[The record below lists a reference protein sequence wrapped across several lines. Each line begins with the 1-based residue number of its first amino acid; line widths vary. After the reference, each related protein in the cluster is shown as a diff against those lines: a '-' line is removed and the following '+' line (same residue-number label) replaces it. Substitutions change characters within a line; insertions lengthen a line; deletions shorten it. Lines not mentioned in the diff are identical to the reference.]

1 MIDGLPKGWAYKKL
15 RFVGRFLSSGIDKK
29 IVDGDPLVKMIN
41 YTDIYGNKTLKLDNS
56 REFMEVSCPAP
67 KQKSCQVHYGDLIF
81 TPSSETI
88 EDIGVSALVDEHLT
102 DTVFSYHVLRFTFTE
117 KVYHEFK
124 KYLCNNDWVLSEFS
138 RVAKGTTRQI
148 LNRNDFNSIRVI
160 LPPFQEQVRIADFL
174 DQKTSEIDELISA
187 KEKLLKLLEEKKV
200 SIITRAV
207 TKGLDPEVKMKYSGI
222 DWLGD
227 IPEHWRVGRLKDYV
241 LCNMESLSENSEPDY
256 EIEYVDISSVNFTEG
271 ISNKELIT
279 FEKAP
284 SRARRIVRKGDVI
297 ISTVR
302 TYLKAIARIE
312 QKDESCIVST
322 GFAVL
327 TPKSM
332 LDSKYLYI
340 YVRSKNMIDAIM
352 ANSVGVSYPAISPTR
367 LISLTIPVPPL
378 DEQLNIVKDIE
389 LKLIYMKNLEA
400 TIIKAIVKLKEYR
413 ISIITAAVTGR
424 MDLNKLKQE
433 HQDEKTH

>member
-207 TKGLDPEVKMKYSGI
+207 TKGLNQDVKMKYSGV
-222 DWLGD
+222 DWIGD
-227 IPEHWRVGRLKDYV
+227 IPAHWGVKRLKYVVTLMNEKTGPYDDNLEFVGLENIQSKTGRYLPSDYSAPDRTATKFKKSDV
-241 LCNMESLSENSEPDY
+241 LFGKLRPYLAKVLHTEFSGCCTTEAFVLRSKDSVYSRFVFYYILSDAAIKVINGSTYGVKMPRANWDFIGNLPIVIPPLSE
-256 EIEYVDISSVNFTEG
+256 
-271 ISNKELIT
+271 
-279 FEKAP
+279 
-284 SRARRIVRKGDVI
+284 
-297 ISTVR
+297 
-302 TYLKAIARIE
+302 
-312 QKDESCIVST
+312 QKHLVS
-322 GFAVL
+322 
-327 TPKSM
+327 K
-332 LDSKYLYI
+332 
-340 YVRSKNMIDAIM
+340 
-352 ANSVGVSYPAISPTR
+352 
-367 LISLTIPVPPL
+367 L
-378 DEQLNIVKDIE
+378 DEQISNIDELSSSISDAINVLNEFKNS
-389 LKLIYMKNLEA
+389 LI
-400 TIIKAIVKLKEYR
+400 T
-413 ISIITAAVTGR
+413 SAVTGR
-424 MDLNKLKQE
+424 IDFSKLKQE
-433 HQDEKTH
+433 HQDEKTY